1 MVIFMMNYIW
11 SFMIIASLAYSIIFN
26 KLDIVTNS
34 MFEGASD
41 AVELTILMFG
51 LITLWNGIMNILSN
65 TSIMGWISKIITP
78 IISRIFSGLDKK
90 SKAYNYICLNFTANL
105 LGLGNASTPLGLNA
119 VRELENKKDGNKHI
133 LKLILINTAALQLI
147 PSTVIGLRSMLGSQ
161 NPNSIILHIWICS
174 LISITTALFS
184 YKLLSRRK

>member
-1 MVIFMMNYIW
+1 MMNYIW
-11 SFMIIASLAYSIIFN
+11 SFMIIGSLAYSIVFN
-26 KLDIVTNS
+26 KLDIVTNA

-65 TSIMGWISKIITP
+65 TSIMNWISKIITP
-78 IISRIFSGLDKK
+78 VISRIFSGLDKN

-119 VRELENKKDGNKHI
+119 VRELENEKDGEKHI

-184 YKLLSRRK
+184 YKLLSRSK

>member
-1 MVIFMMNYIW
+1 MMNYIW
-11 SFMIIASLAYSIIFN
+11 SFIIILSLIYSIIFN
-26 KLDIVTNS
+26 KLDIVTNA
-34 MFEGASD
+34 MFDGAND
-41 AVELTILMFG
+41 AVDLTILMFG

-65 TSIMGWISKIITP
+65 TSIMHWISKLITP
-78 IISRIFSGLDKK
+78 IISKIFSGLDKN

-105 LGLGNASTPLGLNA
+105 LGLGNASTPLGLSA
-119 VRELENKKDGNKHI
+119 VKELEKEIDGKKHI

-147 PSTVIGLRSMLGSQ
+147 PSTVIGLRSMLGSE

-184 YKLLSRRK
+184 YNLLLRRKKL